1 MPLAVGFETQLRS
14 FQPAMATVQ
23 VVHATVTAEETVET
37 PAGTFDALVVEF
49 RGDDGSA
56 GNLWVT
62 RAKPHRTVKTDLTQ
76 PAMGAKVVSE
86 LTAIE

>member
-1 MPLAVGFETQLRS
+1 MGFETQLRS

-23 VVHATVTAEETVET
+23 VVQVTVTAEETVET
-37 PAGTFDALVVEF
+37 PAGTFDAFVVEF
-49 RGDDGSA
+49 RGDDGSS
-56 GNLWVT
+56 GNVWAT

-76 PAMGAKVVSE
+76 PAMGARVVSE